1 MENVMMTMINNI
13 NYINTFNIYITYKLI
28 LLIKKKRIKLYTTTI
43 SYIKDIINETI
54 SIQIYNKI
62 NS

>member
-28 LLIKKKRIKLYTTTI
+28 LLIKRKRIKIYTAALL
-43 SYIKDIINETI
+43 YIKDKINETI